1 MISRRFFSWCSSA
14 VLCAASLAATS
25 AALTFV
31 APAAHAQ
38 TTVSFDETD
47 GLSFEVKEGGSV
59 ALTVTVSSV
68 LATSLNVSYSI
79 GDDNDFDT
87 ADADAFDYSDP
98 STGVVTVAAGKT
110 TAQLV
115 LLIIDDDEIEPTSES
130 FTVSLTPS
138 AGYTLASF
146 PTVRVVIKEGV
157 CDRTRRVRD
166 GILGKIRDV
175 RDCADVTDGHLSGVD
190 GILNLSRRDISTLN
204 ADDFS
209 GLENLDRLLLSYN
222 RLTTLP
228 EGIFSDLGSLTWLYL
243 LGNRLNALPENVF
256 SGLVNLE
263 LLNLDRNRLTT
274 LPATVFSG
282 LDNLA
287 TLDIRTNGLTA
298 LPENVFSGLGNLT
311 RLYLLRNQ
319 LTALPESVFSGLV
332 NLELLDLD
340 DNQLTTLP
348 ATVFSGLV
356 SLETLDIRS
365 NDLTALPE
373 NGFSSLGNLR
383 DLYLQRNQLSIL
395 PAGVFSDLVSLET
408 LDIRSNDLTALP
420 ENVFSGLGNLR
431 DLYLQYNRLSILP
444 AGVFSDL
451 VSLERL
457 VLSNNPGA
465 PFVFSPSR
473 LVYIGETD
481 PPMLGVAEV
490 RLVVDETALTTIVAP
505 LSVEGGRASVEE
517 IIIPKGST
525 ESSSFTATQ
534 ITSAP
539 IRLRASPG
547 RLIGAVVLAPY
558 SGIETEP
565 SEELVLDFIAPSVSD
580 VEIVSKPVVGDAYLA
595 SSGEVIRV
603 AVGFGEA
610 VEVSTSISGPSL
622 TLTVGETT
630 RAATYVPS
638 SGTVSALVFAYE
650 LQSGDADGDGISV
663 EEDALV
669 LAGAEIADVAGFPL
683 RSASL
688 GSHVILDAAGHRV
701 IEDDFRLSFDAAN
714 GSVFEVK
721 EGVAATLTVTVNAT
735 INTDLIV
742 NYDITVDG
750 DPNTADADASDY
762 SAPGV
767 VTIAAGRTTAQIVL
781 LITDDDKIEPPR
793 ESFTVSLAV
802 LPDYALVSPAAV
814 RVVIKEGVCDRTQ
827 QVQNGILWRIN
838 GVNNCANVTDDGL
851 SGVTGT
857 LRLES
862 RRITALKAGDF
873 SGLGNLE
880 TLNLYNNQLST
891 LPAGVFSG
899 LGNLKRLNLHNNQLS
914 PLPAAAFSDL
924 GNLQELYLGSNQ
936 LSTLPAGI
944 FSGLGNL
951 QQLLLND
958 NQQLAALDADVF
970 SGLNRLTRLDLSGTG
985 LTDLPAGIFVGLA
998 VNELTLPPSA
1008 ELPLRFIPVDESGSP
1023 AFARVKVG
1031 LAPGA
1036 PFEVS
1041 VALSPVNA
1049 TLPVNSVLIPRG
1061 ATQSEVF
1068 TVGRVDSS
1076 QVAVV
1081 GFAGVP
1087 ETPGNTVV
1095 TFNVSH
1101 EFMMGGI
1108 GPSDVEITS
1117 TPFAGG
1123 IYAAGETVSIAVTF
1137 GEDVNVSP
1145 APGSPSLALDIGDRT
1160 RVANFSGTLSNALIF
1175 EYVVVEEDY
1184 DGDGISVASDGLSFG
1199 GATVEADSEALVGS
1213 NLGNHAIVNDG
1224 NHRIAGRRLS
1234 LSLSLESPSVAAGSF
1249 ATATLTLGNADS
1261 LTEET
1266 SVRVFLVPGPGLSAP
1281 SEVTLKAGDGD
1292 TRFRVFAD
1300 FDAPPGESTLTAS
1313 VEQDVQDS
1321 IQALVSSTTLEVQID
1336 RRMIRV
1342 FFEPSEVTLTRGGSV
1357 QVKVRAVPALQ
1368 ANESIVLIPE
1378 SQSADLSFFDSAG
1391 TRIGIGS
1398 SQGVPLDAV
1407 TSSSNTMT
1415 IVATE
1420 SAAAMRTS
1428 VSMSSGTATILGD
1441 NVDLDLEAELAVTVS
1456 EPLPKIVVMI
1466 GNESSVVSVEEG
1478 AAAMIAVRAASA
1490 PFEALAIGYEIGT
1503 DGDDATADADGNDY
1517 ADVAGGTVTIGVG
1530 EESAT
1535 IEIRITDDEVIE
1547 ATREFFRVSLTA
1559 PPEDAAYSL
1568 ASPDRPAAIVV
1579 IKEGVCDRTEQV
1591 QAGILR
1597 EISGVSDCAD
1607 VTDEHLSGITGVLD
1621 LSNDNIAALRAGD
1634 FSGLGN
1640 LQALYLG
1647 MNSLTTLPANVFS
1660 GLDGLEALAFEEN
1673 NELRTLD
1680 PNAFSGL
1687 VNLRELDL
1695 YLLGG
1700 TSGAAITLAPNLFS
1714 DLGALEWLYL
1724 EAANLAPLP
1733 AGIFEGLANLKHL
1746 RLPEDA
1752 PLSFRFERVDG
1763 SDDQGSA
1770 QLRLI
1775 SVQGAP
1781 YEMTVNLSTENA
1793 DLSANSVAIPAGTVA
1808 SMPFIMER
1816 IQQIHDAVVGI
1827 SGVSEIPRPDCR
1839 NETILLPAIK
1849 NFGCRLGSDITFD
1862 ETAEFRL
1869 MGEDPIDISKPSG
1882 VSITSSPDD
1891 DIAYQAGEVIRVEV
1905 TFNSAISVNA
1915 ISLARPTLKLDIG
1928 SQERT
1933 ADYEGPTQT
1942 ESGGTTV
1949 LPFAYTVT
1957 NQDYDLDGISIA
1969 GDALEDPGDVLS
1981 PLASGDLDLCLGERD
1996 PVMDECLSEHVI
2008 MDESNHKV
2016 VVRRLSLS
2024 LSLEPASVV
2033 AGSFATAT
2041 LTLGAADFLD
2051 ADKTVRV
2058 SLALGS
2064 GLAAPDEV
2072 TLTRDN
2078 ASLDFRVFAAFDAS
2092 PGASSLRAS
2101 VEQGVQDS
2109 IQALVSST
2117 TLGVRIDR
2125 RLIGVVWEPDEITL
2139 MRGDSVQ
2146 VKVRAVPALQANES
2160 IALIPAS
2167 QSADL
2172 SFFDSAGTRIGSG
2185 TSQGVFLD
2193 VSTFSSNVMTITVA
2207 GSAAATRTS
2216 VFLSRGTATVLSNN
2230 VDLDL
2235 RAELAVTVSEPPP
2248 KIVVMIGNESSVVS
2262 VEEGAAA
2269 MIAVRAASA
2278 PSEAL
2283 TIGYEIGTDGD
2294 DATADAD
2301 GNDYADVTGGRV
2313 TIGAGEE
2320 SATIEVRITDDEAIE
2335 APREFFRVS
2344 LTAPPEDAA
2353 YVLAS
2358 PGQTTAIV
2366 VIKEGVCDRTEQ
2378 VQAGILSLIS
2388 GVSDCADVTDNNL
2401 SGLTGVLDLSSTGIV
2416 DLSAGDFSGLVNL
2429 GSLDLDG
2436 NQLSTLPEGIFSGLV
2451 NLGSLN
2457 LGSNQLST
2465 LPEGMFSSLVNLGS
2479 LNLGSNQLTA
2489 LPEGMFSS
2497 LVNLETLDLS
2507 QSGLTALP
2515 AGIFSGLD
2523 NLQQLLLN
2531 DNQQLAVLDAD
2542 VFSGLNNLTRLDLS
2556 GTGLTDLPAGI
2567 FVGLAL
2573 DELTLPPSAEL
2584 PLRFIPVDESGSPA
2598 SARVK
2603 VGLAPGAPFEVSV
2616 ALSAVNATL
2625 SVNSVLIPRGATQS
2639 EVFMMDRT
2647 DPSQVAVV
2655 SFAGAPDAPDTMV
2668 VTFNVS
2674 HEFVLGGVGPSGV
2687 EITSTPFA
2695 GGIYAA
2701 GETVSVAV
2709 TFGGDVNV
2717 STATGSPGL
2726 ALDIGVR
2733 TRVANLSSV
2742 LPNALIF
2749 EYVVVEEDYDADG
2762 ISVASDGL
2770 SFGGAVVEDDGGA
2783 SVSSDLSNHA
2793 IVNDGNHRVAGRRLS
2808 LSLSLEPAS
2817 VAAGSFATATL
2828 TLENADF
2835 LDADKTV
2842 QVSLA
2847 SGSGLAAPDE
2857 VTLTRDD
2864 ASSGFRVSADFDA
2877 PPGASS
2883 LRASVEQGVQD
2894 SIQAL
2899 VSSTTLAVQIDR
2911 RVIRVFFEPSEVT
2924 LMRGG
2929 EARVVILKAEP
2940 ELQGFE
2946 RVAVILGAPEG
2957 LTVSP
2962 DSLSLNPTS
2971 NTVSITVE
2979 AVSPA
2984 TSGVMEVSAT
2994 LDAGTSS
3001 LGAAEVAMEPLAVE
3015 VITPEDFVVS
3025 FESDSLVLT
3034 TVEGAA
3040 ATVVI
3045 SLSQAFLSELTIA
3058 YRIEGHGV
3066 GYAPAESPD
3075 YGMSPGVVTIE
3086 AGGTT
3091 AAIVIDVNDDAEIE
3105 PTREAFKVVLE
3116 TPSEGAFYVLGS
3128 PDQTMAIVVIK
3139 EGVCDRTEQV
3149 QAGILSLISGVSDCS
3164 DVTDGNLSGL
3174 TGTLDLSSTGIV
3186 DLSAGDFSGLV
3197 NLGSLD
3203 LDGNQLST
3211 LPEGIFS
3218 GLANLRSLDLD
3229 GNQLSTLP
3237 EGIFSGLAN
3246 LGSLNLGSNQLTTLL
3261 EGMFSSL
3268 VNLETLDL
3276 SQSGL
3281 TALPAG
3287 IFSGLGNLQQLL
3299 LNDNQQLAVLD
3310 ADVFSGLNN
3319 LTRLD
3324 LSGTGL
3330 TDLPAG
3336 IFVGLALDELTLPP
3350 SAELP
3355 LRFIPVDES
3364 GSPASAQVKVG
3375 LAPGAPFEVSVALS
3389 AVNATL
3395 SVNSVLIPRGATQS
3409 EVFTVDRT
3417 DPSQV
3422 AVVSFAG
3429 APDAPDTMVV
3439 TFNVSHEFVMGG
3451 IGPSGVE
3458 ITSTPFAGG
3467 IYAAGETVSVEV
3479 TFGGDVNVSTATGS
3493 PGLALGIGDRTRTAN
3508 FSSALSNALIF
3519 EYVVVEED
3527 YDVDGISV
3535 ASDGLSFGSAVVED
3549 DDRASVSSDLSNHAI
3564 VNDGNHRVAGRR
3576 LSLSLSLEPASVA
3589 AGSFATATLT
3599 LGNADFLD
3607 ADKTVRVSLASG
3619 SGLAAPDEV
3628 TLTRDDASSDFRV
3641 SADFDASPG
3650 ESSLRASVEQGV
3662 QDSIQAL
3669 VSSTTLAVRI
3679 DRRLIGVIWEPDEI
3693 TLMRGDSV
3701 QVKVRA
3707 VPALQANESI
3717 VLIPASQSAD
3727 LRFFDSAGTRIGSG
3741 TSQGVILDVSTF
3753 SSNVMTI
3760 TVAGSAAATRTSV
3773 SLSLG
3778 TATILGNNVD
3788 LDLEAE
3794 LAVTVSEPPPKIVVM
3809 IGNESSVVS
3818 VEEGAAAM
3826 ITVRAASAPFEALT
3840 IGYEIGTDGD
3850 DATVDADENDYADVA
3865 GGTVTIGAGEES
3877 ATIEVRITDD
3887 EAIEAPREFFRV
3899 SLTAPLED
3907 AAYVLASSDRT
3918 AAIVVIKEGVC
3929 DRTEQVQERIL
3940 REISGVSDCT
3950 DVTDEHLS
3958 GIARALSLRDRS
3970 IATLK
3975 AGDFSGLGNLE
3986 SLGLDDN
3993 QLTTLPATVFSDLV
4007 SLETLDLRSNELTA
4021 LPENVFSDLVNLQEL
4036 NLFGNQLTTLPAT
4049 VFSGLVNLENLRLFN
4064 NRLSTLPT
4072 GVFSDLG
4079 NLELLDLSSNQLS
4092 TLPTGVFSG
4101 LGNLE
4106 DLRLFNNRLSTLP
4119 TGVFSDLVNLRVLY
4133 LFGNQL
4139 TALPATVFS
4148 GLADLVRLDLDDNQL
4163 STLPSSV
4170 FSGLG
4175 NLEELNLY
4183 DNQLSTLTAGV
4194 FSDLGNLEELNLY
4207 DNQLSTLPTG
4217 VFSGLGNLENLRLFN
4232 NRLSTLPTGVFSGLG
4247 KLDILDLSRN
4257 QLSALPTGVF
4267 SGLGN
4272 LKGLWLFGNQLSTLS
4287 AGVFS
4292 DLGNLVG
4299 LYLYNNQLIT
4309 LPVGVFS
4316 GLVNLESLDL
4326 RENPGAPFVFARP
4339 RLEPTGT
4346 SPGRG
4351 VVEVKLVVDE
4361 PLPTMMTADLSAEG
4375 GVPSD
4380 SQAVIPEG
4388 ITESAIFT
4396 VTQDAGAPVTLR
4408 ASPGTLTGSFFGV
4421 ETAPSELVLDVVG
4434 PSVSGVEIIS
4444 RPVSGDTYRAS
4455 LGEVIRVAVGFD
4467 EAVEVSTSTSG
4478 PSLTLTIGET
4488 TRAASYVPGLSEA
4501 STLVFAYELQV
4512 GDADDDGI
4520 SVEKNA
4526 LILAGAGIT
4535 DVSARKNPI
4544 EDTSLG
4550 DHAIMDAIRHRIAE
4564 RRLSLSL
4571 SLEPSSVAAGSFA
4584 TATLTLGGA
4593 ELLAEETSVRVS
4605 LTPGSGLSAPSEVT
4619 LKAGDAGTR
4628 FRVSANLDATPGD
4641 SSLGASVEPS
4651 VQNSIQ
4657 ALVSSTTLEVRID
4670 RRLIGVIWEPDE
4682 ITLMR
4687 GDSVQ
4692 VKVTAVPALQ
4702 ANESI
4707 VLIPVSQSADLSFFN
4722 SAGTRIGAG
4731 TSQGVSLDV
4740 STFSSNVMTITVA
4753 GSAATMRA
4761 SVSLSRGTA
4770 TVLGDNVDLDL
4781 EAELAV
4787 TVGEPPPEI
4796 VVMIG
4801 NESSV
4806 VSVEEGA
4813 AAMITVRAASAPLDA
4828 LAISYVIGTD
4838 GDDAT
4843 ADADGNDYA
4852 DVAGG
4857 TVTIGAGEESTTIEI
4872 RITDDATIEAPR
4884 EFFRVSL
4891 TSPSEDA
4898 AYSLASPDQTTA
4910 IVVIKEG
4917 VCDRT
4922 EQVRDEILR
4931 EISGV
4936 SDCADVTGDHL
4947 SGMGEL
4953 SLSDRG
4959 IDTLK
4964 AGDFSG
4970 LGNLELLDLDG
4981 NQLTT
4986 LPASVFSDLENLS
4999 TLALSFNALTALPEN
5014 VFSGF
5019 GNLERL
5025 SLSFNQLSTLP
5036 AGVFSGLGNLKSLG
5050 LGGNQLSTL
5059 PSGVFSGLSNLD
5071 TLWLYTNQLSTLPAT
5086 AFSGLGNLQEL
5097 YLRSNRLSTLPSG
5110 VFSGLGN
5117 LRGLTLGANQLSTL
5131 PSGIFSGLGN
5141 LESLSLSRNQ
5151 LSILPPGVFSG
5162 LDKLEDLLLWSNQLS
5177 TLSADVF
5184 SGLVNLEE
5192 LLLNNNQLSTLPANV
5207 FSDLGNLEELSL
5219 YDNQLSTLPPGVFS
5233 GLGNLVFLRLYS
5245 NQLSTLPPG
5254 VFSGLGN
5261 LDILALSSN
5270 QLSTLPPGVFS
5281 DLGNLRVLALG
5292 DNQLSTLPAG
5302 VFSGLGNLVILGLHN
5317 NQLSTLSAGV
5327 FSGLVNL
5334 ESLVLIENPGAPFVF
5349 ARPRLE
5355 PTGTSPGRG
5364 VVEVKLVVDEPLP
5377 TRMTADL
5384 SAEGGTLSDS
5394 QAVIPRGS
5402 TESDIFTVTQDAGA
5416 PMVTLRASKGRLVG
5430 YAGAETAPS
5439 ELVLDL
5445 LGPSVP
5451 GVEIVVM
5458 IENESSVVSVE
5469 EGAAAMITVRA
5480 ASAPSEALTIG
5491 YEIGTDGDDATVD
5504 ADGNDYADVAGG
5516 TVTIGAGEE
5525 STTIEIRITD
5535 DAAIE
5540 ATREFFR
5547 VSLTAPPEDAAYVLA
5562 SPGQATAIVVIK
5574 EGVCDRTEQ
5583 VQERILREISGVS
5596 ECAEVTDEHLSGM
5609 GGALSL
5615 RNRSIATLKAGDFSG
5630 LGNLESL
5637 GLDSNQLTTLPATV
5651 FSDLVSLKTLDLRSN
5666 ELTALPENV
5675 FSDLGDLEVLYL
5687 HDNRLST
5694 LPTGVFLGLGSLEDL
5709 YLYNNQLS
5717 TLPSGIFS
5725 GLSNL
5730 VGLWLY
5736 SNQLSTLTAGV
5747 FSGLGNLEE
5756 LNLYNNQL
5764 STLTAGVFS
5773 GLGNLE
5779 ALNLYN
5785 NQLSTLPAGVFS
5797 DLDNLEELNLYAN
5810 QLITLPTGVFSDLG
5824 NLVFLRLYSNQLS
5837 TLPATVFS
5845 GLVSLETL
5853 WLYNNQ
5859 LSTLPSDVFSGLS
5872 NLERLSLYNNQ
5883 LSTLPADVFSDLS
5896 NLEALLLDNNQLST
5910 LPASVFSGLGNL
5922 EFLDLRSNPGAPFVF
5937 ARPRLELTGT
5947 SVPSVSSIVEVKLV
5961 VDETAPTTIIV
5972 PLSVDGGEL
5981 STKQAVIPKGSV
5993 ESSLFTV
6000 TQEAGAPVTLRASTG
6015 TLTYFLGVETAPS
6028 ELDLFGPSVPGVE
6041 IVVMIGNESSVVSV
6055 EEGAAA
6061 MITVR
6066 ANPAPFEA
6074 LTIGYEIGAD
6084 GTDDTV
6090 DADGNDYTDVAGG
6103 RVTIGAGEESATI
6116 EIRITDDAAIE
6127 APREFFRVSLTSPSE
6142 DAAYV
6147 LASSDRTTAIVVIK
6161 EGVCDRTEQV
6171 QAGILAKLSGVSGV
6185 SDCADVADGDLS
6197 GVRGTLDLDG
6207 RGIETLKAGDF
6218 SGLGNLRVLWLSS
6231 NALTTLPAD
6240 VFSGLGG
6247 LEVLWLSLNDQLTTL
6262 PATVFSGLDKLEY
6275 LSLWNNRLT
6284 ALPATVFSGL
6294 ANLRELSLESN
6305 QLTTLPMD
6313 VFSGLGGLELVHL
6326 NDNNLTTLPATVFS
6340 GLGSLETLFLYSNQ
6354 LTALPATVF
6363 SGLDKLEVLSLWHN
6377 RLTAL
6382 PVDIFSGL
6390 ENLSTL
6396 VLSVNALTTLPA
6408 DVFSGL
6414 GKLALVY
6421 LNDNDLITLPEAVFS
6436 GLDSLEA
6443 LFLNNNQLTT
6453 LPMDVFSGLGNLQVL
6468 DLEGNQLSV
6477 LPATVFSGLG
6487 NLQELDLS
6495 SNPGAPFVF
6504 ARPRLERTSTLAS
6517 SMPGVAEVKL
6527 VVDEPVP
6534 TTIEATLTVEGGGLL
6549 VEQAVIP
6556 KGGSESA
6563 AFSVTQTAGAPMTL
6577 RASTGTLTGYSGVET
6592 APSERVLDVV
6602 GPSVSDVEIVST
6614 PASGDAYQAS
6624 SGEVIRVSVGFDEAV
6639 EVSTSASGPSLTLTI
6654 GETMRTATYD
6664 PSSSEASTLMFTYAL
6679 QAGDADAN
6687 GISVEEDAL
6696 VLAGAVITDVSE
6708 RKNLIEDTSLGDHAI
6723 LNAAGHRVIE
6733 RALEGIRLRIR
6744 VFLEGA
6750 LE

>member
-243 LGNRLNALPENVF
+243 LGNQLNALPENVF
-256 SGLVNLE
+256 SGLVSLE
-263 LLNLDRNRLTT
+263 LLNLDRNQLTT

-287 TLDIRTNGLTA
+287 TLDIRTNQLTA
-298 LPENVFSGLGNLT
+298 LPENVFSGLGSLT

-332 NLELLDLD
+332 NLEWLDLD

-373 NGFSSLGNLR
+373 NVFSGLGNLR

-395 PAGVFSDLVSLET
+395 PAGVFSGLDNLEE

-420 ENVFSGLGNLR
+420 ENGFSGLGNLR

-457 VLSNNPGA
+457 VLSSNPGA

-638 SGTVSALVFAYE
+638 LGTASALVFAYE

-767 VTIAAGRTTAQIVL
+767 VTIAAGERTAQIVL

-814 RVVIKEGVCDRTQ
+814 RVVIKEGVCDRTL

-838 GVNNCANVTDDGL
+838 GVNSCANVTDDGL

-880 TLNLYNNQLST
+880 RLNLYNNQLST

-924 GNLQELYLGSNQ
+924 GNLQELYLGSNQLSTLPAGVFSGLGNLKRLNLHNNQLSPLPAAAFSDLGNLQELYLGSNQLSTLPAAAFSDLGNLQELHLYRNQLSILPATAFSGLDNLRLLWLYSNQ

-1049 TLPVNSVLIPRG
+1049 TLLVNSVLIPRG

-1266 SVRVFLVPGPGLSAP
+1266 SVRVFLVPGPGLSVP

-1313 VEQDVQDS
+1313 VEQSEQDS
-1321 IQALVSSTTLEVQID
+1321 IQALVSSTTLEVRID

-1391 TRIGIGS
+1391 TRIGVGS

-1490 PFEALAIGYEIGT
+1490 PFKALVIDYEIGT

-1517 ADVAGGTVTIGVG
+1517 ADVAGGRVTIGVG

-1568 ASPDRPAAIVV
+1568 ASPDRTAAIVV

-1647 MNSLTTLPANVFS
+1647 RNSLTTLPANAFS
-1660 GLDGLEALAFEEN
+1660 GLDGLEALALEEN

-1695 YLLGG
+1695 FELG
-1700 TSGAAITLAPNLFS
+1700 TSPPREETTLPPNLFS
-1714 DLGALEWLYL
+1714 DLSALEWLFL
-1724 EAANLAPLP
+1724 DNTNLAPLP
-1733 AGIFEGLANLKHL
+1733 EGIFEGLANLKQL
-1746 RLPEDA
+1746 RLPTDA
-1752 PLSFRFERVDG
+1752 RLSFRFERVDG

-1781 YEMTVNLSTENA
+1781 YEMTVNLSASNA
-1793 DLSANSVAIPAGTVA
+1793 DLSANSVVIPAGTVA

-1816 IQQIHDAVVGI
+1816 IQQIHDAVVRI

-1839 NETILLPAIK
+1839 NETILLPAIR
-1849 NFGCRLGSDITFD
+1849 NIGCRLGSLIPFD
-1862 ETAEFRL
+1862 QAAEFRL
-1869 MGEDPIDISKPSG
+1869 MGGVGPSG
-1882 VSITSSPDD
+1882 VEITSTPFAGG
-1891 DIAYQAGEVIRVEV
+1891 IYAAGETVSVAV
-1905 TFNSAISVNA
+1905 TFGGDVNVSTA
-1915 ISLARPTLKLDIG
+1915 TGSPGLALGIG
-1928 SQERT
+1928 ART
-1933 ADYEGPTQT
+1933 RVANL
-1942 ESGGTTV
+1942 SSV
-1949 LPFAYTVT
+1949 LPNALIFEYVVVEE
-1957 NQDYDLDGISIA
+1957 DYDADGISVASDGLSFGGAVIEDDGGASVSSDLGNHAIVNDGNHRVA
-1969 GDALEDPGDVLS
+1969 G
-1981 PLASGDLDLCLGERD
+1981 
-1996 PVMDECLSEHVI
+1996 
-2008 MDESNHKV
+2008 
-2016 VVRRLSLS
+2016 RRLSLS
-2024 LSLEPASVV
+2024 LSLEPASVA

-2101 VEQGVQDS
+2101 VAQGVQDS

-2125 RLIGVVWEPDEITL
+2125 RLIGVIWEPDEITL

-2388 GVSDCADVTDNNL
+2388 GVSDCADVTDGNL

-2655 SFAGAPDAPDTMV
+2655 SFAGAPDVPDTMV
-2668 VTFNVS
+2668 VIFNVS

-2726 ALDIGVR
+2726 ALGIGARTRVANLSSVLPNALIFEYVVVEEDYGVDGISVASDGLSFGGAVVEDDGGASVSSDLSNHAIVNDGNHRVAGRRLSLSLSLEPPSVVAGSFATATLTLGAADFLDADKTVRVSLALGSGLAAPDEVTLTRDNASLDFRVFAAFDAPPGASSLRASVEQGVQDSIQALVSSTTLAVRIDRRTIRVFFEPPEVTLMRGGEARAVILKAEPELQGFERVAVILGAPEGLTVSPDSVSLNPTSNTASITVEAGSSAISGVMEVSATLDTGTSLLGAAEVATESLVVEVITPEDFVVSFESDSLMLTTVEGAAATVVVSLSQAFLSELTIAYRVEGHGVGYAPAESPDYGTPPGAVTIEAGGTTASIVIDVNDDAEIEPTREAFKVVLEAPSEGAFYVLGSPDQTMAIVVIKEGVCDRTEQVQAGILSLISGVSDCADVTDNNLSGLTGTLDLSSAGIADLSAGDFSGLGNLGSLDLGNNQLSALPEGIFSGLANLGSLNLGSNQLTTLPEGMFSGLINLETLDLSQSGLTALPVGIFSSLGNLQQLLLNDNQQLAVLDADVFSGLNRLTRLDLSGTGLTDLPAGIFVGLALDELTLPPSAELPLRFVPVDESGSPASAQVKVGLAPGAPFEVAVVLTAVNATLSVDSVLIPRGATQSEVFTVERTDPSQVVVVSFAGAPDVPDTMVVTFNVSHEFVMGGIGPSGVEITSTPFAGGIYAAGETVSVAVRFGGDVNVSTATGSPGLALDIGVR
-2733 TRVANLSSV
+2733 TRTANLSSV

-2828 TLENADF
+2828 TL
-2835 LDADKTV
+2835 
-2842 QVSLA
+2842 
-2847 SGSGLAAPDE
+2847 
-2857 VTLTRDD
+2857 
-2864 ASSGFRVSADFDA
+2864 
-2877 PPGASS
+2877 GA
-2883 LRASVEQGVQD
+2883 
-2894 SIQAL
+2894 
-2899 VSSTTLAVQIDR
+2899 
-2911 RVIRVFFEPSEVT
+2911 
-2924 LMRGG
+2924 
-2929 EARVVILKAEP
+2929 
-2940 ELQGFE
+2940 
-2946 RVAVILGAPEG
+2946 
-2957 LTVSP
+2957 
-2962 DSLSLNPTS
+2962 
-2971 NTVSITVE
+2971 
-2979 AVSPA
+2979 
-2984 TSGVMEVSAT
+2984 
-2994 LDAGTSS
+2994 
-3001 LGAAEVAMEPLAVE
+3001 
-3015 VITPEDFVVS
+3015 
-3025 FESDSLVLT
+3025 
-3034 TVEGAA
+3034 
-3040 ATVVI
+3040 
-3045 SLSQAFLSELTIA
+3045 
-3058 YRIEGHGV
+3058 
-3066 GYAPAESPD
+3066 
-3075 YGMSPGVVTIE
+3075 
-3086 AGGTT
+3086 
-3091 AAIVIDVNDDAEIE
+3091 
-3105 PTREAFKVVLE
+3105 
-3116 TPSEGAFYVLGS
+3116 
-3128 PDQTMAIVVIK
+3128 
-3139 EGVCDRTEQV
+3139 
-3149 QAGILSLISGVSDCS
+3149 
-3164 DVTDGNLSGL
+3164 
-3174 TGTLDLSSTGIV
+3174 
-3186 DLSAGDFSGLV
+3186 
-3197 NLGSLD
+3197 
-3203 LDGNQLST
+3203 
-3211 LPEGIFS
+3211 
-3218 GLANLRSLDLD
+3218 
-3229 GNQLSTLP
+3229 
-3237 EGIFSGLAN
+3237 
-3246 LGSLNLGSNQLTTLL
+3246 
-3261 EGMFSSL
+3261 
-3268 VNLETLDL
+3268 
-3276 SQSGL
+3276 
-3281 TALPAG
+3281 
-3287 IFSGLGNLQQLL
+3287 
-3299 LNDNQQLAVLD
+3299 
-3310 ADVFSGLNN
+3310 
-3319 LTRLD
+3319 
-3324 LSGTGL
+3324 
-3330 TDLPAG
+3330 
-3336 IFVGLALDELTLPP
+3336 
-3350 SAELP
+3350 
-3355 LRFIPVDES
+3355 
-3364 GSPASAQVKVG
+3364 
-3375 LAPGAPFEVSVALS
+3375 
-3389 AVNATL
+3389 
-3395 SVNSVLIPRGATQS
+3395 
-3409 EVFTVDRT
+3409 
-3417 DPSQV
+3417 
-3422 AVVSFAG
+3422 
-3429 APDAPDTMVV
+3429 
-3439 TFNVSHEFVMGG
+3439 
-3451 IGPSGVE
+3451 
-3458 ITSTPFAGG
+3458 
-3467 IYAAGETVSVEV
+3467 
-3479 TFGGDVNVSTATGS
+3479 
-3493 PGLALGIGDRTRTAN
+3493 
-3508 FSSALSNALIF
+3508 
-3519 EYVVVEED
+3519 
-3527 YDVDGISV
+3527 
-3535 ASDGLSFGSAVVED
+3535 
-3549 DDRASVSSDLSNHAI
+3549 
-3564 VNDGNHRVAGRR
+3564 
-3576 LSLSLSLEPASVA
+3576 
-3589 AGSFATATLT
+3589 
-3599 LGNADFLD
+3599 ADFLD

-3650 ESSLRASVEQGV
+3650 ASSLRASVEQGV

-3679 DRRLIGVIWEPDEI
+3679 DRRLIRVIWEPDEI
-3693 TLMRGDSV
+3693 TLMRGSSA
-3701 QVKVRA
+3701 QVKVRV
-3707 VPALQANESI
+3707 VPALQADESI

-3727 LRFFDSAGTRIGSG
+3727 LSFFDSADTRIEAGS
-3741 TSQGVILDVSTF
+3741 SQGVILDVSTF

-3773 SLSLG
+3773 SLSRG

-3788 LDLEAE
+3788 LGLEAE
-3794 LAVTVSEPPPKIVVM
+3794 LAVTVSEPPPEIVVM

-3826 ITVRAASAPFEALT
+3826 ITVRANPAPSEALT
-3840 IGYEIGTDGD
+3840 IGYEIGADGD
-3850 DATVDADENDYADVA
+3850 ATTVDADGNDYADVA

-3877 ATIEVRITDD
+3877 TTIEIRITDD

-3899 SLTAPLED
+3899 SLTVPPED
-3907 AAYVLASSDRT
+3907 AAYVLASPDRT
-3918 AAIVVIKEGVC
+3918 TAIVVIKEGVC

-3986 SLGLDDN
+3986 SLGIDDN

-4049 VFSGLVNLENLRLFN
+4049 VFSGLDKLENLRLFN

-4072 GVFSDLG
+4072 GVFSDLVNLQELNLFG
-4079 NLELLDLSSNQLS
+4079 NQLTTLPATVFSGLDKLVRLDLDDNQLS

-4101 LGNLE
+4101 LVNLE
-4106 DLRLFNNRLSTLP
+4106 SLSLSRNQLSTL
-4119 TGVFSDLVNLRVLY
+4119 TAGVFSGLGNLRELY

-4148 GLADLVRLDLDDNQL
+4148 GLVKLVRLDLN
-4163 STLPSSV
+4163 
-4170 FSGLG
+4170 
-4175 NLEELNLY
+4175 
-4183 DNQLSTLTAGV
+4183 
-4194 FSDLGNLEELNLY
+4194 

-4217 VFSGLGNLENLRLFN
+4217 VFSGLVSLVRLDLN
-4232 NRLSTLPTGVFSGLG
+4232 DNQLSTLPTGVFSGLD
-4247 KLDILDLSRN
+4247 KLEELNLHDNRLSTLTAGVFSGLGNLESLSLSRN
-4257 QLSALPTGVF
+4257 QLSTLTAGVFSGLGNLERLSLSRNQLSTLPTGVF
-4267 SGLGN
+4267 SGLSD
-4272 LKGLWLFGNQLSTLS
+4272 LEWLWLYGNQLSTLP
-4287 AGVFS
+4287 
-4292 DLGNLVG
+4292 
-4299 LYLYNNQLIT
+4299 T
-4309 LPVGVFS
+4309 GVFS
-4316 GLVNLESLDL
+4316 GLVNLVGLYLYDNQLITLPAGVFSGLVNLGSLDL
-4326 RENPGAPFVFARP
+4326 RGNPGAPFVFARP

-4346 SPGRG
+4346 SPERG

-4361 PLPTMMTADLSAEG
+4361 PLPTMMTADISAEG
-4375 GVPSD
+4375 GTLSD
-4380 SQAVIPEG
+4380 SQAVIPG
-4388 ITESAIFT
+4388 GSTESAIFT
-4396 VTQDAGAPVTLR
+4396 VTQEAGAPMVTLR
-4408 ASPGTLTGSFFGV
+4408 ASTGTLAGYVGV
-4421 ETAPSELVLDVVG
+4421 ETAPSELVLDLLG
-4434 PSVSGVEIIS
+4434 PSVPGV
-4444 RPVSGDTYRAS
+4444 
-4455 LGEVIRVAVGFD
+4455 
-4467 EAVEVSTSTSG
+4467 
-4478 PSLTLTIGET
+4478 
-4488 TRAASYVPGLSEA
+4488 
-4501 STLVFAYELQV
+4501 
-4512 GDADDDGI
+4512 
-4520 SVEKNA
+4520 
-4526 LILAGAGIT
+4526 
-4535 DVSARKNPI
+4535 
-4544 EDTSLG
+4544 
-4550 DHAIMDAIRHRIAE
+4550 
-4564 RRLSLSL
+4564 
-4571 SLEPSSVAAGSFA
+4571 
-4584 TATLTLGGA
+4584 
-4593 ELLAEETSVRVS
+4593 
-4605 LTPGSGLSAPSEVT
+4605 
-4619 LKAGDAGTR
+4619 
-4628 FRVSANLDATPGD
+4628 
-4641 SSLGASVEPS
+4641 
-4651 VQNSIQ
+4651 
-4657 ALVSSTTLEVRID
+4657 
-4670 RRLIGVIWEPDE
+4670 
-4682 ITLMR
+4682 
-4687 GDSVQ
+4687 
-4692 VKVTAVPALQ
+4692 
-4702 ANESI
+4702 
-4707 VLIPVSQSADLSFFN
+4707 
-4722 SAGTRIGAG
+4722 
-4731 TSQGVSLDV
+4731 
-4740 STFSSNVMTITVA
+4740 
-4753 GSAATMRA
+4753 
-4761 SVSLSRGTA
+4761 
-4770 TVLGDNVDLDL
+4770 
-4781 EAELAV
+4781 
-4787 TVGEPPPEI
+4787 EI

-4806 VSVEEGA
+4806 VSVREGA
-4813 AAMITVRAASAPLDA
+4813 TAMITVRAASAPFEA
-4828 LAISYVIGTD
+4828 LAIGYEIGVD
-4838 GDDAT
+4838 GADDT
-4843 ADADGNDYA
+4843 VDADGNDYA

-4872 RITDDATIEAPR
+4872 RITDDAAIEATR

-4891 TSPSEDA
+4891 TAPSEDA
-4898 AYSLASPDQTTA
+4898 AYVLASSDQTTA

-4986 LPASVFSDLENLS
+4986 LPMDVFSGLENLS
-4999 TLALSFNALTALPEN
+4999 TLILSVNALTTLPEN

-5059 PSGVFSGLSNLD
+5059 PTGVFSGLSNLD

-5439 ELVLDL
+5439 ELVLNL

-5451 GVEIVVM
+5451 GVKIVVV
-5458 IENESSVVSVE
+5458 IGNESSVVSVE
-5469 EGAAAMITVRA
+5469 EGAAVIITVRA
-5480 ASAPSEALTIG
+5480 ASAPFEALTIG
-5491 YEIGTDGDDATVD
+5491 YEIGADGADATVD
-5504 ADGNDYADVAGG
+5504 ADENDYADVAGG

-5525 STTIEIRITD
+5525 STTIEVRITD
-5535 DAAIE
+5535 DA
-5540 ATREFFR
+5540 T
-5547 VSLTAPPEDAAYVLA
+5547 
-5562 SPGQATAIVVIK
+5562 
-5574 EGVCDRTEQ
+5574 
-5583 VQERILREISGVS
+5583 
-5596 ECAEVTDEHLSGM
+5596 
-5609 GGALSL
+5609 
-5615 RNRSIATLKAGDFSG
+5615 
-5630 LGNLESL
+5630 
-5637 GLDSNQLTTLPATV
+5637 
-5651 FSDLVSLKTLDLRSN
+5651 
-5666 ELTALPENV
+5666 
-5675 FSDLGDLEVLYL
+5675 
-5687 HDNRLST
+5687 
-5694 LPTGVFLGLGSLEDL
+5694 
-5709 YLYNNQLS
+5709 
-5717 TLPSGIFS
+5717 
-5725 GLSNL
+5725 
-5730 VGLWLY
+5730 
-5736 SNQLSTLTAGV
+5736 
-5747 FSGLGNLEE
+5747 
-5756 LNLYNNQL
+5756 
-5764 STLTAGVFS
+5764 
-5773 GLGNLE
+5773 
-5779 ALNLYN
+5779 
-5785 NQLSTLPAGVFS
+5785 
-5797 DLDNLEELNLYAN
+5797 
-5810 QLITLPTGVFSDLG
+5810 
-5824 NLVFLRLYSNQLS
+5824 
-5837 TLPATVFS
+5837 
-5845 GLVSLETL
+5845 
-5853 WLYNNQ
+5853 
-5859 LSTLPSDVFSGLS
+5859 
-5872 NLERLSLYNNQ
+5872 
-5883 LSTLPADVFSDLS
+5883 
-5896 NLEALLLDNNQLST
+5896 
-5910 LPASVFSGLGNL
+5910 
-5922 EFLDLRSNPGAPFVF
+5922 
-5937 ARPRLELTGT
+5937 
-5947 SVPSVSSIVEVKLV
+5947 
-5961 VDETAPTTIIV
+5961 
-5972 PLSVDGGEL
+5972 
-5981 STKQAVIPKGSV
+5981 
-5993 ESSLFTV
+5993 
-6000 TQEAGAPVTLRASTG
+6000 
-6015 TLTYFLGVETAPS
+6015 
-6028 ELDLFGPSVPGVE
+6028 
-6041 IVVMIGNESSVVSV
+6041 
-6055 EEGAAA
+6055 
-6061 MITVR
+6061 
-6066 ANPAPFEA
+6066 
-6074 LTIGYEIGAD
+6074 
-6084 GTDDTV
+6084 
-6090 DADGNDYTDVAGG
+6090 
-6103 RVTIGAGEESATI
+6103 
-6116 EIRITDDAAIE
+6116 IE

-6142 DAAYV
+6142 DAAYR
-6147 LASSDRTTAIVVIK
+6147 LASPDQTTAIVVIK

-6171 QAGILAKLSGVSGV
+6171 QAGILAKLSGVS
-6185 SDCADVADGDLS
+6185 DCADVADGDLS

-6207 RGIETLKAGDF
+6207 GGIETLKAGDF

-6305 QLTTLPMD
+6305 QLTTLPAT

-6390 ENLSTL
+6390 DKLEVLSLWNNRLTALPVDIFSGLENLSTL

-6421 LNDNDLITLPEAVFS
+6421 LNDNDLITLPEGLFSGLGTLEVLDLSANPGAPFVFARPRLEQTSTSASSMPGIAEVKLVVDEPLPTMMAADLSAEGGTLSDSQAVIPGGSTESAIFTVTQDAGAPMVTLRASTGTLAGYIGVETAPSELDLFGPSVPGVEIVVMIGNESSVVSVEEGAVAMITVRAAPVPSEALTIGYEIGMDGDVATVDADGNDYTEVAGGTVTIGAGEESTTIEIRITDDEVIEAPREFFRVSLSEDAAYSLASPDRTTAIVVIKEGVCDRTPQVQAGILAKVSSDCAEVTDDDLSGVRGRLDLDGRDIETLNAGDFSGLGNLRQLWLHENALTTLPMDVFS
-6436 GLDSLEA
+6436 GLGNLRELNLDDNDLSILSAGVFSGLGNLKGLYLHFNVLSTLTADVFSDLGSLTELELGRNKLSTLPATVFSGLGNLQELDLWGNQLSA
-6443 LFLNNNQLTT
+6443 LPMGVFSGLGNLRVLDLGGNQLTT
-6453 LPMDVFSGLGNLQVL
+6453 LPMDVFSGLGNLQ
-6468 DLEGNQLSV
+6468 
-6477 LPATVFSGLG
+6477 
-6487 NLQELDLS
+6487 ELDLS
-6495 SNPGAPFVF
+6495 ANPGEPFVF
-6504 ARPRLERTSTLAS
+6504 VRPRLEPTGTS
-6517 SMPGVAEVKL
+6517 PGRGVVEVKL
-6527 VVDEPVP
+6527 VVDEPLP
-6534 TTIEATLTVEGGGLL
+6534 TMMTADLSAEGG
-6549 VEQAVIP
+6549 VPSDSQAVIP
-6556 KGGSESA
+6556 EGSSESA
-6563 AFSVTQTAGAPMTL
+6563 IFTATQTAGAPMTL
-6577 RASTGTLTGYSGVET
+6577 RVSTGMLTGYSGVET
-6592 APSERVLDVV
+6592 APSELVLDLL
-6602 GPSVSDVEIVST
+6602 GPSVSDVAIVST
-6614 PASGDAYQAS
+6614 PAFRNAYQAS
-6624 SGEVIRVSVGFDEAV
+6624 SGEVIRVAVGFDEAV

-6654 GETMRTATYD
+6654 GETMRAATYD

-6679 QAGDADAN
+6679 QAGDADAD
-6687 GISVEEDAL
+6687 GISVEGDAL
-6696 VLAGAVITDVSE
+6696 VLAGAVITDLLGNSIESTGLGSHAVS
-6708 RKNLIEDTSLGDHAI
+6708 D
-6723 LNAAGHRVIE
+6723 AAGHRVIE

>member
-1 MISRRFFSWCSSA
+1 MAPSPLFQRGYCNADIFASCEERGIGRVRRMISRRFFSWCSSA
-14 VLCAASLAATS
+14 VLCAVSLAATS
-25 AALTFV
+25 AALTFA

-490 RLVVDETALTTIVAP
+490 RLVVDEAALTTIVAP

-638 SGTVSALVFAYE
+638 LGTASALVFAYE

-767 VTIAAGRTTAQIVL
+767 VTIAAGERTAQIVL

-814 RVVIKEGVCDRTQ
+814 RVVIKEGVCDRTL

-838 GVNNCANVTDDGL
+838 GVNSCANVTDDGL

-862 RRITALKAGDF
+862 RRITALKVGDF

-899 LGNLKRLNLHNNQLS
+899 LGNLRWLSLHNNRLSPLPSGVFSGLGNLQELYLGSNQLS
-914 PLPAAAFSDL
+914 TLPAAAFSDL
-924 GNLQELYLGSNQ
+924 GNLRGLYLYSNQLSILPATAFSGLDNLRLLYLYSNQ

-951 QQLLLND
+951 QQLRLDD
-958 NQQLAALDADVF
+958 NQQLTALDADVF
-970 SGLNRLTRLDLSGTG
+970 SGLNHLTRLDLGDTG
-985 LTDLPAGIFVGLA
+985 LTDLPAGVFVGLA
-998 VNELTLPPSA
+998 LNELTLPSSA
-1008 ELPLRFIPVDESGSP
+1008 ELPLRFIPVDESRSP
-1023 AFARVKVG
+1023 ASAQVKVG

-1049 TLPVNSVLIPRG
+1049 TLLVNSVLIPRG

-1068 TVGRVDSS
+1068 MVDRVDSS

-1087 ETPGNTVV
+1087 ETPGNTAV

-1391 TRIGIGS
+1391 TRIGVGS

-1478 AAAMIAVRAASA
+1478 AAAIITVRAASA
-1490 PFEALAIGYEIGT
+1490 PFEALTIGYEIGA
-1503 DGDDATADADGNDY
+1503 DGDDATVDADGNDY
-1517 ADVAGGTVTIGVG
+1517 ADVAGGRVTIGVS

-1535 IEIRITDDEVIE
+1535 IEVRITDDEVIE

-1568 ASPDRPAAIVV
+1568 ASPDRTAAIVV

-1647 MNSLTTLPANVFS
+1647 RNSLTTLPANAFS
-1660 GLDGLEALAFEEN
+1660 GLDGLEALALEEN
-1673 NELRTLD
+1673 RDLRTLD

-1695 YLLGG
+1695 FELG
-1700 TSGAAITLAPNLFS
+1700 TSPPREETTLPPNLFS
-1714 DLGALEWLYL
+1714 DLSALEWLFL
-1724 EAANLAPLP
+1724 DNTNLAPLP
-1733 AGIFEGLANLKHL
+1733 EGIFEGLANLKQL
-1746 RLPEDA
+1746 RLPTDA
-1752 PLSFRFERVDG
+1752 RLSFRFERVDG

-1781 YEMTVNLSTENA
+1781 YEMTVNLSASNA
-1793 DLSANSVAIPAGTVA
+1793 DLSANSVVIPAGTVA

-1816 IQQIHDAVVGI
+1816 IQQIHDAVVRI

-1839 NETILLPAIK
+1839 NETILLPAIR
-1849 NFGCRLGSDITFD
+1849 NIGCRLGSLIPFD
-1862 ETAEFRL
+1862 QAAEFRL
-1869 MGEDPIDISKPSG
+1869 VGGVGPSG
-1882 VSITSSPDD
+1882 VEITSTPFAGG
-1891 DIAYQAGEVIRVEV
+1891 IYAAGETVSVAV
-1905 TFNSAISVNA
+1905 TFGGDVNVSTA
-1915 ISLARPTLKLDIG
+1915 TGSPGLALGIG
-1928 SQERT
+1928 TRT
-1933 ADYEGPTQT
+1933 RVANL
-1942 ESGGTTV
+1942 SSV
-1949 LPFAYTVT
+1949 LPNALIFEYVVVEE
-1957 NQDYDLDGISIA
+1957 DYDADGISVASDGLSFGGAVI
-1969 GDALEDPGDVLS
+1969 EDDGG
-1981 PLASGDLDLCLGERD
+1981 ASVSLDLG
-1996 PVMDECLSEHVI
+1996 
-2008 MDESNHKV
+2008 NHAIV
-2016 VVRRLSLS
+2016 NDGNHRVAGRRLSLS

-2125 RLIGVVWEPDEITL
+2125 RLIGVIWEPDEITL

-2436 NQLSTLPEGIFSGLV
+2436 NQLSALPEGIFSGLV

-2655 SFAGAPDAPDTMV
+2655 SFAGAPDTMV

-2726 ALDIGVR
+2726 ALGIGAR

-2749 EYVVVEEDYDADG
+2749 EYVVVEEDYGVDG

-2770 SFGGAVVEDDGGA
+2770 SFGGAAVEDGSGA
-2783 SVSSDLSNHA
+2783 SVSSDLGDHA
-2793 IVNDGNHRVAGRRLS
+2793 IVNDGSHRVAGRRLS

-2828 TLENADF
+2828 TLGNADF

-2842 QVSLA
+2842 RVSLA
-2847 SGSGLAAPDE
+2847 LGSGLAAPDE

-2864 ASSGFRVSADFDA
+2864 ASSDFRVSADLDA
-2877 PPGASS
+2877 TPGDSS

-4339 RLEPTGT
+4339 RLEPTGM

-4361 PLPTMMTADLSAEG
+4361 TLPTMMTADLSAEG

-4388 ITESAIFT
+4388 STESAIFT

-4520 SVEKNA
+4520 SVEEDA

-4550 DHAIMDAIRHRIAE
+4550 DHAIMDAVRHRIAE

-4702 ANESI
+4702 ATESI

-4787 TVGEPPPEI
+4787 TVGELPPEI

-4857 TVTIGAGEESTTIEI
+4857 KVTIGAGEESTTIEI
-4872 RITDDATIEAPR
+4872 RITDDAAIEATR

-4891 TSPSEDA
+4891 TAPSEDA
-4898 AYSLASPDQTTA
+4898 AYVLASSDQTTA

-4947 SGMGEL
+4947 SGMEEL

-4999 TLALSFNALTALPEN
+4999 TLVLSFNALTALPVT
-5014 VFSGF
+5014 VFSGLGKLKLVYLNDNDLITLPEAVF
-5019 GNLERL
+5019 SGLDSLETL
-5025 SLSFNQLSTLP
+5025 FLNNNQLTTLP
-5036 AGVFSGLGNLKSLG
+5036 EGMFSGLGNL
-5050 LGGNQLSTL
+5050 
-5059 PSGVFSGLSNLD
+5059 D
-5071 TLWLYTNQLSTLPAT
+5071 
-5086 AFSGLGNLQEL
+5086 
-5097 YLRSNRLSTLPSG
+5097 
-5110 VFSGLGN
+5110 
-5117 LRGLTLGANQLSTL
+5117 
-5131 PSGIFSGLGN
+5131 
-5141 LESLSLSRNQ
+5141 SLSLSRNQ
-5151 LSILPPGVFSG
+5151 LSALPAGVFSG
-5162 LDKLEDLLLWSNQLS
+5162 LSNLVVLWLYDNQLS
-5177 TLSADVF
+5177 TLTADVF

-5192 LLLNNNQLSTLPANV
+5192 LN
-5207 FSDLGNLEELSL
+5207 L
-5219 YDNQLSTLPPGVFS
+5219 YDNQLSTLP
-5233 GLGNLVFLRLYS
+5233 
-5245 NQLSTLPPG
+5245 T
-5254 VFSGLGN
+5254 
-5261 LDILALSSN
+5261 
-5270 QLSTLPPGVFS
+5270 
-5281 DLGNLRVLALG
+5281 
-5292 DNQLSTLPAG
+5292 
-5302 VFSGLGNLVILGLHN
+5302 
-5317 NQLSTLSAGV
+5317 GV

-5334 ESLVLIENPGAPFVF
+5334 E
-5349 ARPRLE
+5349 
-5355 PTGTSPGRG
+5355 
-5364 VVEVKLVVDEPLP
+5364 
-5377 TRMTADL
+5377 
-5384 SAEGGTLSDS
+5384 
-5394 QAVIPRGS
+5394 
-5402 TESDIFTVTQDAGA
+5402 
-5416 PMVTLRASKGRLVG
+5416 
-5430 YAGAETAPS
+5430 
-5439 ELVLDL
+5439 EL
-5445 LGPSVP
+5445 
-5451 GVEIVVM
+5451 
-5458 IENESSVVSVE
+5458 N
-5469 EGAAAMITVRA
+5469 
-5480 ASAPSEALTIG
+5480 
-5491 YEIGTDGDDATVD
+5491 
-5504 ADGNDYADVAGG
+5504 
-5516 TVTIGAGEE
+5516 
-5525 STTIEIRITD
+5525 
-5535 DAAIE
+5535 
-5540 ATREFFR
+5540 
-5547 VSLTAPPEDAAYVLA
+5547 
-5562 SPGQATAIVVIK
+5562 
-5574 EGVCDRTEQ
+5574 
-5583 VQERILREISGVS
+5583 
-5596 ECAEVTDEHLSGM
+5596 
-5609 GGALSL
+5609 
-5615 RNRSIATLKAGDFSG
+5615 
-5630 LGNLESL
+5630 
-5637 GLDSNQLTTLPATV
+5637 
-5651 FSDLVSLKTLDLRSN
+5651 
-5666 ELTALPENV
+5666 
-5675 FSDLGDLEVLYL
+5675 
-5687 HDNRLST
+5687 
-5694 LPTGVFLGLGSLEDL
+5694 
-5709 YLYNNQLS
+5709 LYNNQLS
-5717 TLPSGIFS
+5717 TL
-5725 GLSNL
+5725 
-5730 VGLWLY
+5730 
-5736 SNQLSTLTAGV
+5736 TADV

-5773 GLGNLE
+5773 GLVNLEELSLYDNRLSTLPTGVFSGLGNLE
-5779 ALNLYN
+5779 ELSLYDNQLSTLPTGVFSGLGNLVFLRLHS

-5797 DLDNLEELNLYAN
+5797 DLGSLEILAL
-5810 QLITLPTGVFSDLG
+5810 S
-5824 NLVFLRLYSNQLS
+5824 SNQLS
-5837 TLPATVFS
+5837 TLPAGVFS
-5845 GLVSLETL
+5845 GLGSLEILTL
-5853 WLYNNQ
+5853 SRNQ
-5859 LSTLPSDVFSGLS
+5859 LSTLPTGVFSGLG
-5872 NLERLSLYNNQ
+5872 NLVGLYLHNNQ
-5883 LSTLPADVFSDLS
+5883 LSTLPAG
-5896 NLEALLLDNNQLST
+5896 
-5910 LPASVFSGLGNL
+5910 VFSGLGNL
-5922 EFLDLRSNPGAPFVF
+5922 VALVLLENPGAPFVF
-5937 ARPRLELTGT
+5937 ARPRLEPTGT
-5947 SVPSVSSIVEVKLV
+5947 SPRRGVVEVKLV
-5961 VDETAPTTIIV
+5961 VDEPLPTRMTADV
-5972 PLSVDGGEL
+5972 SAEGGVLSDSQV
-5981 STKQAVIPKGSV
+5981 VIPGGST
-5993 ESSLFTV
+5993 ESAVFTV
-6000 TQEAGAPVTLRASTG
+6000 TQDAGAPMVTLRASTG
-6015 TLTYFLGVETAPS
+6015 TLVGYVGVETAPS
-6028 ELDLFGPSVPGVE
+6028 ELVLDLLGPSVPGVG

-6055 EEGAAA
+6055 EEGAAV

-6074 LTIGYEIGAD
+6074 LAIGYEIGAD
-6084 GTDDTV
+6084 GDDATV
-6090 DADGNDYTDVAGG
+6090 DADENDYADVAGG
-6103 RVTIGAGEESATI
+6103 TVTIGAGVESTTI
-6116 EIRITDDAAIE
+6116 EIRITDDEAIE
-6127 APREFFRVSLTSPSE
+6127 ATREFFKVSLTSPLERAS
-6142 DAAYV
+6142 YR
-6147 LASSDRTTAIVVIK
+6147 LASPDRTTAIVVIR

-6171 QAGILAKLSGVSGV
+6171 RDGILRLISDV
-6185 SDCADVADGDLS
+6185 SDCADVTDDDLS
-6197 GVRGTLDLDG
+6197 RVSGALDLSSM
-6207 RGIETLKAGDF
+6207 GIAVLRAGDF
-6218 SGLGNLRVLWLSS
+6218 SGLGNLGQLWLHE
-6231 NALTTLPAD
+6231 NELTTLPAD
-6240 VFSGLGG
+6240 VFSDLGN
-6247 LEVLWLSLNDQLTTL
+6247 LRVLWLSLNDQLTTL
-6262 PATVFSGLDKLEY
+6262 PATVFSGLDKLKY

-6284 ALPATVFSGL
+6284 ALPADVFKGL
-6294 ANLRELSLESN
+6294 ADLRELSLESN
-6305 QLTTLPMD
+6305 QLSTLPAT
-6313 VFSGLGGLELVHL
+6313 VFSGLSSLELVYL
-6326 NDNNLTTLPATVFS
+6326 DDNNLTTLPAGVFSGLGSLELIHLNDNNLSTLSADVFS

-6354 LTALPATVF
+6354 ITALPATVF
-6363 SGLDKLEVLSLWHN
+6363 SGLDKLEDLSLWDN

-6382 PVDIFSGL
+6382 PVDVFSGL
-6390 ENLSTL
+6390 DNLSTL

-6408 DVFSGL
+6408 IVFSGL
-6414 GKLALVY
+6414 DKLELVY
-6421 LNDNDLITLPEAVFS
+6421 LNDNKLTALPEGLFS
-6436 GLDSLEA
+6436 GLD
-6443 LFLNNNQLTT
+6443 
-6453 LPMDVFSGLGNLQVL
+6453 NLRTL
-6468 DLEGNQLSV
+6468 DLR
-6477 LPATVFSGLG
+6477 A
-6487 NLQELDLS
+6487 
-6495 SNPGAPFVF
+6495 NPGAPFVF
-6504 ARPRLERTSTLAS
+6504 ARPRLEPTGTSPG
-6517 SMPGVAEVKL
+6517 PGVVEVKL
-6527 VVDEPVP
+6527 VVDEPLP
-6534 TTIEATLTVEGGGLL
+6534 TMMAADVSAESGVLSDS
-6549 VEQAVIP
+6549 QAVIP
-6556 KGGSESA
+6556 EGSSESA
-6563 AFSVTQTAGAPMTL
+6563 IFTATQTAGAPMTL
-6577 RASTGTLTGYSGVET
+6577 RVSTGMLTGYSGVET
-6592 APSERVLDVV
+6592 APSELVLDLL
-6602 GPSVSDVEIVST
+6602 GPSVSDVEIIST
-6614 PASGDAYQAS
+6614 PAFRDAYQAS
-6624 SGEVIRVSVGFDEAV
+6624 SGEVIRVSVGFDEVV
-6639 EVSTSASGPSLTLTI
+6639 EVSTSASGPSLTFTI
-6654 GETMRTATYD
+6654 GETTRAATYV
-6664 PSSSEASTLMFTYAL
+6664 PGSGEASTLVFAYTL
-6679 QAGDADAN
+6679 QAGDADAD

-6696 VLAGAVITDVSE
+6696 VLAGAVITDLLGNPIESTDLGSHAVS
-6708 RKNLIEDTSLGDHAI
+6708 D
-6723 LNAAGHRVIE
+6723 AAGHRVIE
-6733 RALEGIRLRIR
+6733 RALEGIRLRVR